1 MSSSPRPPA
10 QYERARRLAKDGG
23 RQDSGNVPLWMSW
36 SYDAVGVAGANAAD
50 VDEAARLLMG
60 SVERNRQAL
69 HPLIAR
75 QLQKSAD
82 AMQARMLDAGRD
94 AVEQGEPWSS
104 TVGGLQVLL
113 LPRRDRVST
122 TPTDI

>member
-1 MSSSPRPPA
+1 
-10 QYERARRLAKDGG
+10 
-23 RQDSGNVPLWMSW
+23 MSW